1 MVPRLYSLLC
11 TSQASQVKEFKCYRE
26 KVNDIYLFLYHK
38 KWEKSQVF
46 ITYCH
51 TIMRKFTIFK
61 RLGLGYLVIVLVVI
75 ALGVYSTV
83 KLGQLNQITRSIN
96 SIDSET
102 IRIANRL
109 RDAVLSQRAFE
120 KKYVVSKDQDFH
132 LQFLE
137 TEKYIEKDLEQI
149 SILMDTTEKKWLIG
163 DVKKFYEQFLSI
175 VQEEV
180 RLIKTNKGYSQ
191 KKFEKEKES
200 LADQIIHKLED
211 VMEKAKEAMDSK
223 IEMSGKIGSQASRVA
238 VIITIV
244 SVIMAILIAF
254 FNARTINRPIVLLI
268 KGTREIAKGK
278 FEKHLTIPSPP
289 EINEL
294 ADAFNHMC
302 DRLKEIDEMKADLI
316 SHISHEFR
324 TPLAVIREA
333 VSLHLDS
340 ISTGPIEK
348 QRRLLGIVEEEC
360 ERLINSVNKILDLSR
375 MDAGMMDY
383 HMEKCR
389 LSHLIEMS
397 VSKIRPIAERKGISL
412 EVKLDGSLPHAGIDS
427 EKIGQVLDNLLDNAL
442 KFTPGGGKVS
452 IGASLQDRKSSEG
465 FSNKEKGLI
474 EVSVSDTGCGIPEEN
489 IQDIFDKFKKLH
501 GKGTG
506 LGLYI
511 ARQIVSAHGGDIWVK
526 SEEKKG
532 STFSFTVP
540 VY

>member
-1 MVPRLYSLLC
+1 
-11 TSQASQVKEFKCYRE
+11 
-26 KVNDIYLFLYHK
+26 
-38 KWEKSQVF
+38 
-46 ITYCH
+46 
-51 TIMRKFTIFK
+51 MRKFTIFK
-61 RLGLGYLVIVLVVI
+61 RLGLGYFVIVLVVI
-75 ALGVYSTV
+75 ALGVYSTL
-83 KLGQLNQITRSIN
+83 KLGQLNQITCSIN
-96 SIDSET
+96 SIDNET
-102 IRIANRL
+102 IRMANRL
-109 RDAVLSQRAFE
+109 RDAVLSQREFE

-132 LQFLE
+132 RQFLD

-149 SILMDTTEKKWLIG
+149 SILMDTTEKKRLIG
-163 DVKKFYEQFLSI
+163 DIKEFYDQFLFV

-191 KKFEKEKES
+191 KRYEKEKEG

-211 VMEKAKEAMDSK
+211 VIERAKAALDSK

-268 KGTREIAKGK
+268 KGTREIARGK
-278 FEKHLTIPSPP
+278 FEKHLTITSPP

-302 DRLKEIDEMKADLI
+302 ERLKEIDEMKADLI
-316 SHISHEFR
+316 SHISHELR

-333 VSLHLDS
+333 VSLHLDC
-340 ISTGPIEK
+340 ISTGSMEK

-360 ERLINSVNKILDLSR
+360 ERLINSVNKILNLSR

-412 EVKLDGSLPHAGIDS
+412 EVKLDGSLPHAGIDT

-442 KFTPGGGKVS
+442 KFTPEEGKVS
-452 IGASLQDRKSSEG
+452 IGASLKYRKTSEG
-465 FSNKEKGLI
+465 YSNKEKGLI

-489 IQDIFDKFKKLH
+489 IQDIFDKFKKLN

-532 STFSFTVP
+532 STFSFIVP

>member
-1 MVPRLYSLLC
+1 
-11 TSQASQVKEFKCYRE
+11 
-26 KVNDIYLFLYHK
+26 
-38 KWEKSQVF
+38 
-46 ITYCH
+46 
-51 TIMRKFTIFK
+51 MRKFTIFK
-61 RLGLGYLVIVLVVI
+61 RLGLGYFVIVLVVI
-75 ALGVYSTV
+75 ALGVYSTL
-83 KLGQLNQITRSIN
+83 KLGQLNQITCSIN
-96 SIDSET
+96 SIDNET
-102 IRIANRL
+102 IRMANRL
-109 RDAVLSQRAFE
+109 RDAVLSQREFE

-132 LQFLE
+132 RQFLD
-137 TEKYIEKDLEQI
+137 TEKYVEKDLEQI
-149 SILMDTTEKKWLIG
+149 SILMDTTEKKRLIG
-163 DVKKFYEQFLSI
+163 DIKEFYDQFLFI

-191 KKFEKEKES
+191 KRYEKEKEG

-211 VMEKAKEAMDSK
+211 VIERAKAALDSK

-268 KGTREIAKGK
+268 KGTREIARGK
-278 FEKHLTIPSPP
+278 FEKHLTITSPP

-302 DRLKEIDEMKADLI
+302 ERLKEIDEMKADLI
-316 SHISHEFR
+316 SHISHELR

-333 VSLHLDS
+333 VSLHLDC
-340 ISTGPIEK
+340 ISTGSMEK

-360 ERLINSVNKILDLSR
+360 ERLINSVNKILNLSR

-412 EVKLDGSLPHAGIDS
+412 EVKLDGSLPHAGIDT

-442 KFTPGGGKVS
+442 KFTPEEGKVS
-452 IGASLQDRKSSEG
+452 IGASLKYRKTSEG
-465 FSNKEKGLI
+465 YSNKEKGLI

-489 IQDIFDKFKKLH
+489 IQDIFDKFKKLN

-532 STFSFTVP
+532 STFSFIVP

>member
-1 MVPRLYSLLC
+1 
-11 TSQASQVKEFKCYRE
+11 
-26 KVNDIYLFLYHK
+26 
-38 KWEKSQVF
+38 
-46 ITYCH
+46 
-51 TIMRKFTIFK
+51 MRKFTIFK
-61 RLGLGYLVIVLVVI
+61 RLGLGYFVIVLVVI
-75 ALGVYSTV
+75 ALGVYSTL
-83 KLGQLNQITRSIN
+83 KLGQLNQITCSIN

-102 IRIANRL
+102 IRMANRL
-109 RDAVLSQRAFE
+109 RDAVLSQREFE

-132 LQFLE
+132 RQFLD

-149 SILMDTTEKKWLIG
+149 SILMDTTEKKRLIG
-163 DVKKFYEQFLSI
+163 DIKEFYDQFLFI

-191 KKFEKEKES
+191 ERYEKEKEG

-211 VMEKAKEAMDSK
+211 VIERAKAALDSK

-268 KGTREIAKGK
+268 KGTREIARGK
-278 FEKHLTIPSPP
+278 FEKHLTIISPP

-316 SHISHEFR
+316 SHISHELR

-333 VSLHLDS
+333 VSLHLDC
-340 ISTGPIEK
+340 ISTGSMEK

-360 ERLINSVNKILDLSR
+360 ERLINSVNKILNLSR

-412 EVKLDGSLPHAGIDS
+412 EVKLDGSLPHAGIDT

-442 KFTPGGGKVS
+442 KFTPEEGKVS
-452 IGASLQDRKSSEG
+452 IGASLKYRKTSEG
-465 FSNKEKGLI
+465 YSNKEKGLI

-489 IQDIFDKFKKLH
+489 IQDIFDKFKKLN

-532 STFSFTVP
+532 STFSFIVP